1 MSESKFQFVLKAEEK
16 PKTRLQKTVDRSVRA
31 FGGYLSWMTRA
42 ADAADHQLVGE
53 GDWAAIEHDPRYAR
67 TVIWASAAVFFLLVL
82 WAAIARIDEV
92 TKGEGKVVP
101 SREVQ
106 VIQSLDGGIVSQIAV
121 ADGQSVKQGQLLLK
135 IDPTRVESSLRENRA
150 QYLSLLARAARLQAL
165 SDGKPFQPPAE
176 VVRDMPQVAEQERV
190 LYESSLQGSQANLD
204 IARQQ
209 LAQRTEELQEIRAKR
224 DQAAQSYELAEKE
237 YNVTKPLEQSGAVSN
252 VELLRLE
259 REVVRNR
266 GERDMANSQI
276 PRIQSAIEEARRK
289 VQEVEATSRNQ
300 VRGELSETMVK
311 LNSLSAGSEGLA
323 DRVKQT
329 EIRSPVNGTVKRL
342 LINTVGGVVQPAKD
356 IVEIVPSE
364 DALVLEAKV
373 VPRDIAFIRP
383 GQAALVKFTAY
394 DFATYGGLDAIVEN
408 VGADTVTDEKGNAF
422 YTIRVRTKRA
432 YIGDRHLPI
441 IPGMV
446 AEVDILTGK
455 KSVLSYLLKPVLR
468 AKAAALTER

>member
-1 MSESKFQFVLKAEEK
+1 
-16 PKTRLQKTVDRSVRA
+16 
-31 FGGYLSWMTRA
+31 
-42 ADAADHQLVGE
+42 
-53 GDWAAIEHDPRYAR
+53 
-67 TVIWASAAVFFLLVL
+67 
-82 WAAIARIDEV
+82 
-92 TKGEGKVVP
+92 
-101 SREVQ
+101 
-106 VIQSLDGGIVSQIAV
+106 
-121 ADGQSVKQGQLLLK
+121 
-135 IDPTRVESSLRENRA
+135 
-150 QYLSLLARAARLQAL
+150 
-165 SDGKPFQPPAE
+165 
-176 VVRDMPQVAEQERV
+176 
-190 LYESSLQGSQANLD
+190 
-204 IARQQ
+204 
-209 LAQRTEELQEIRAKR
+209 
-224 DQAAQSYELAEKE
+224 
-237 YNVTKPLEQSGAVSN
+237 
-252 VELLRLE
+252 
-259 REVVRNR
+259 
-266 GERDMANSQI
+266 
-276 PRIQSAIEEARRK
+276 
-289 VQEVEATSRNQ
+289 
-300 VRGELSETMVK
+300 
-311 LNSLSAGSEGLA
+311 LSAGSEGLA

>member
-1 MSESKFQFVLKAEEK
+1 MSESKFKFVLQAAEK
-16 PKTRLQKTVDRSVRA
+16 PPTRLEKLAAQGSGLFGKYLNWATRSVE
-31 FGGYLSWMTRA
+31 LT
-42 ADAADHQLVGE
+42 DDQLVGE

-67 TVIWASAAVFFLLVL
+67 TVIWASAAVFSLLVI
-82 WAAIARIDEV
+82 WAAVAKIDEV
-92 TKGEGKVVP
+92 TRGEGKVVP

-106 VIQSLDGGIVSQIAV
+106 VIQSMDGGIVSQIAV
-121 ADGQSVKQGQLLLK
+121 AEGQSVKRGELLLR
-135 IDPTRVESSLRENRA
+135 IDPTRFESSLRENRA

-176 VVRDMPQVAEQERV
+176 VLSEMPQVAEQERV

-224 DQAAQSYELAEKE
+224 DQASQSYDLAEKE
-237 YNVTKPLEQSGAVSN
+237 YTVTKPLEQSGAVSN

-259 REVVRNR
+259 REVVRTR
-266 GERDMANSQI
+266 GERDMAASQI

-300 VRGELSETMVK
+300 VRGELSETMAK

-323 DRVKQT
+323 DRVKLT

-373 VPRDIAFIRP
+373 VPRDIAFLRP
-383 GQAALVKFTAY
+383 GQPALVKFTAY
-394 DFATYGGLDAIVEN
+394 DFATYGGLDAVVEN
-408 VGADTVTDEKGNAF
+408 IGADTVTDDKGNAF
-422 YTIRVRTKRA
+422 YTIRVRTKQA
-432 YIGDRHLPI
+432 YIGEHHLPI

-455 KSVLSYLLKPVLR
+455 KSVLSYMLKPVLR